1 MTTNYERKIIY
12 GGDKMNKK
20 DIINWIYSLFR
31 LDLENEFEM
40 VNDEIIIKLGN
51 NETKNIKI
59 KQIN

>member
-1 MTTNYERKIIY
+1 
-12 GGDKMNKK
+12 MNKK

-40 VNDEIIIKLGN
+40 VNDEIIIKLSE
-51 NETKNIKI
+51 NETRNIKI

>member
-1 MTTNYERKIIY
+1 
-12 GGDKMNKK
+12 MNNK

-31 LDLENEFEM
+31 LDLENEFEL

-51 NETKNIKI
+51 NETKKIRI